1 MEQNPYAPPKSAVA
15 DVEAASASA
24 PGFPVP
30 GGLYTSGQHFVAS
43 FIGSPVAAAL
53 IAASNYRKLGRD
65 REARNVIL
73 WGLVATAVILGI
85 AFVLPAGFPNSVL
98 PLAYSFGVRALAQ
111 ARFGEA
117 VGANRAAGGKSG
129 SWWRLLG
136 ISVLA
141 LLILGAM
148 IFGAAFALSYLGVT
162 E

>member
-1 MEQNPYAPPKSAVA
+1 LEQNPYAPPKAAVA
-15 DVEAASASA
+15 DVDAASAAA

-65 REARNVIL
+65 RDARNVVL
-73 WGLVATAVILGI
+73 WGILATAVLLVV

-111 ARFGEA
+111 AAFGDT
-117 VGANRAAGGKSG
+117 VNANRSSGGKSG
-129 SWWRLLG
+129 SWWRLIGL
-136 ISVLA
+136 SVLA
-141 LLILGAM
+141 LIILGAM
-148 IFGAAFALSYLGVT
+148 IFGAAFVLSYFGVI